1 MLAVKKYSFISNFLA
16 VLQYEQSFKLIVL
29 DKIVQKIVNSTDA
42 YAVSIELVQSVV
54 SQQKH
59 KESRLN
65 IGFDYLWFGKIY
77 QARQP
82 EECPWFCCQ
91 NEEKGFSRGI

>member
-29 DKIVQKIVNSTDA
+29 DKRVQKVVNCTDA

-54 SQQKH
+54 SQQKT
-59 KESRLN
+59 SRLK

-82 EECPWFCCQ
+82 EEYPWFCCQ